1 MKKVLSLLVALALLL
16 TLMACQPKGM
26 VLNWNIGADP
36 ATIDPTLNGASDGG
50 DVINQTFEGL
60 VREIDGE
67 VFPGIAE
74 TWTVAPDGLAVT
86 FHLRE
91 SKWSDGSNL
100 TADDFVYSFKRGMD
114 LRTASEYSWIWE
126 YTNIV
131 GSLDAISFTDEC
143 NNTTEVC
150 NVYDEDD
157 ELVGTNQADGK
168 DDVLD
173 KTIDELLAVVG
184 VEALDDTTLKLTLTH
199 PTGYLVSFMAFY
211 HFMPVKQSSVE
222 NPAGADGLWAKTPSL
237 AICNGPFKL
246 TSYNIGSGLTLEKNE
261 NYWNAE
267 AVLLDKIEGKF
278 LDDENTAYTGY
289 TTGTLDVIPTVP
301 PSEVARLI
309 AEDPEF
315 YVFPLLG
322 TYYYSFNMNDPQ
334 NRWDNLKLRKALNY
348 AVNREAIVDAL
359 GAGQVPAVGFV
370 PPGFR
375 DHLGRDFFETA
386 GAYGM
391 VSDDGNFAQAV
402 TLFAE
407 AAQELNM
414 TVAELKLFVKDSVIL
429 YNTSASHQMVAQ
441 MVQESWNQVLGIEF
455 QLNSQEWATFQDT
468 RKNGDFDI
476 ARGGWLTDFM
486 DPAGMLAIFVQ
497 GNAYNDP
504 KFNNSQYNTLLADAQ
519 ATTSAQ
525 VHFEK
530 LYAAQTILMTELPI
544 IPIYHYSDIVMV
556 KSYVKG
562 WGRSVLGSIDFSGA
576 YLDK

>member
-16 TLMACQPKGM
+16 TLVACQPKEM

-60 VREIDGE
+60 VREINGE
-67 VFPGIAE
+67 VYPGVAE
-74 TWTVAPDGLAVT
+74 SWDVSPDGLTVT
-86 FHLRE
+86 FNLRQ
-91 SKWSDGSNL
+91 SKWSDGSDL

-131 GSLDAISFTDEC
+131 GSLDAIYFTDEC
-143 NNTTEVC
+143 NNTTEAC
-150 NVYDEDD
+150 NVYNDD
-157 ELVGTNQADGK
+157 GELVGDNQADGK
-168 DDVLD
+168 DDTLD

-184 VEALDDTTLKLTLTH
+184 VEAVDDYTLEITLTN
-199 PTGYLVSFMAFY
+199 PTAYFVSFMAFY
-211 HFMPVKQSSVE
+211 HFLPVKQSVVE
-222 NPAGADGLWAKTPSL
+222 DPAGADGLWAKTPAL
-237 AICNGPFKL
+237 AVSNGPFKL
-246 TSYNIGSGLTLEKNE
+246 TAYTIGSGLTLEKNE
-261 NYWNAE
+261 YYWNADE
-267 AVLLDKIEGKF
+267 VQITKIEGKF
-278 LDDENTAYTGY
+278 LDDDATAYAGY
-289 TTGTLDVIPTVP
+289 QAGTLDVIPTVP
-301 PSEVARLI
+301 ASEVARLI

-322 TYYYSFNMNDPQ
+322 TYYYSFNMNAPD
-334 NRWDNLKLRKALNY
+334 NRWDNLKLRKALNF

-386 GAYGM
+386 GAYGI
-391 VSDDGNFAQAV
+391 VTDDGNYAQAV

-407 AAQELNM
+407 AATELGM
-414 TVAELKLFVKDSVIL
+414 TVEALRLFVKDSVIL
-429 YNTSASHQMVAQ
+429 YNTSSGHQLVAQ
-441 MVQESWNQVLGIEF
+441 MVQESWEQVLGIEL
-455 QLNSQEWATFQDT
+455 QLQNQDWATFQDT

-486 DPAGMLAIFVQ
+486 DPAGMLAIFVE

-504 KFNNSQYNTLLADAQ
+504 KFNNAQYNTLIADAQ

-525 VHFEK
+525 THFEK

-544 IPIYHYSDIVMV
+544 IPIYHYSDIIMV

>member
-16 TLMACQPKGM
+16 TLVACQPKEM

-67 VFPGIAE
+67 VFPGIAQ
-74 TWTVAPDGLAVT
+74 TWTVAPDGLSVT
-86 FHLRE
+86 FNLRQ
-91 SKWSDGSNL
+91 SKWSDGSDL
-100 TADDFVYSFKRGMD
+100 TANDFVYSFKRGMD

-131 GSLDAISFTDEC
+131 GSLDAIYFTDE
-143 NNTTEVC
+143 NS
-150 NVYDEDD
+150 
-157 ELVGTNQADGK
+157 DGK

-184 VEALDDTTLKLTLTH
+184 VEALDNYTLKLSLTH
-199 PTGYLVSFMAFY
+199 PTAYLVSLMAFY
-211 HFMPVKQSSVE
+211 HFLPVKQSSVE
-222 NPAGADGLWAKTPSL
+222 NPAGADGLWAKTPAL
-237 AICNGPFKL
+237 AVSNGPFKL
-246 TSYNIGSGLTLEKNE
+246 TAYTIGSGLTLEKNE
-261 NYWNAE
+261 HYWNADE
-267 AVLLDKIEGKF
+267 VRLTKIEGKF
-278 LDDENTAYTGY
+278 LDDDTTAYAGY
-289 TTGTLDVIPTVP
+289 QAGTLDVIPTVP
-301 PSEVARLI
+301 SSEVARLI

-334 NRWDNLKLRKALNY
+334 NRWANQKLRKALNF
-348 AVNREAIVDAL
+348 AVNREAITDAL

-375 DHLGRDFFETA
+375 DHLNRDFFETA

-391 VSDDGNFAQAV
+391 VADDGNYAQAV

-407 AAQELNM
+407 AAAELNM
-414 TVAELKLFVKDSVIL
+414 TVEQLRLFVKDSVIL
-429 YNTSASHQMVAQ
+429 YNTSSGHQLVAQ
-441 MVQESWNQVLGIEF
+441 MVQESWNQVLGI
-455 QLNSQEWATFQDT
+455 QLQLQNQDWATFQDT

-504 KFNNSQYNTLLADAQ
+504 KFNNTQYNTLLAEAQ

-544 IPIYHYSDIVMV
+544 IPIYHYSDIIMV

>member
-16 TLMACQPKGM
+16 TLVACQPKEM

-60 VREIDGE
+60 VREINGE
-67 VFPGIAE
+67 VFPGIAQS
-74 TWTVAPDGLAVT
+74 WTVAPDGLTVT
-86 FHLRE
+86 FNLRQ

-100 TADDFVYSFKRGMD
+100 TASDFVYSFKRGMD

-131 GSLDAISFTDEC
+131 GSMDAIYFTDD
-143 NNTTEVC
+143 N
-150 NVYDEDD
+150 
-157 ELVGTNQADGK
+157 ADGK

-184 VEALDDTTLKLTLTH
+184 VEALDNYTLKISLTH
-199 PTGYLVSFMAFY
+199 PTAYFVSLMAFY

-222 NPAGADGLWAKTPSL
+222 HADGADGLWAKTPAL
-237 AICNGPFKL
+237 AVCNGPFKL
-246 TSYNIGSGLTLEKNE
+246 TAYTIGAGLTLEKNE
-261 NYWNAE
+261 HYWNADE
-267 AVLLDKIEGKF
+267 VRLTKIEGKF
-278 LDDENTAYTGY
+278 LDDDTTAYAGY
-289 TTGTLDVIPTVP
+289 QAGTLDVIPTVP
-301 PSEVARLI
+301 SSEVARLI

-334 NRWDNLKLRKALNY
+334 NRWANQKLRKALNF

-391 VSDDGNFAQAV
+391 VSDGGNFAQAV
-402 TLFAE
+402 TLFAD
-407 AAQELNM
+407 AAAELSM
-414 TVAELKLFVKDSVIL
+414 TVAELRLFVKDSVIL
-429 YNTSASHQMVAQ
+429 YNTSSGHQLVAQ
-441 MVQESWNQVLGIEF
+441 MVQESWNQVLGIQF
-455 QLNSQEWATFQDT
+455 QLQNQDWATFQDT
-468 RKNGDFDI
+468 RKNGNFDI

-486 DPAGMLAIFVQ
+486 DPAGLLAIFVQ

-504 KFNNSQYNTLLADAQ
+504 KFSNAQYNQLLADAQ
-519 ATTSAQ
+519 STTSAQ

-544 IPIYHYSDIVMV
+544 IPIYHYSDIIMV

-562 WGRSVLGSIDFSGA
+562 WGRSVLGSVDFSGA